1 MVAKPSA
8 TEVNF
13 FQLQFINNE
22 DFMASHHQ
30 NLKVLSQIQ
39 QRKIH
44 QRIVLHL

>member
-8 TEVNF
+8 AEANS
-13 FQLQFINNE
+13 FQLQFINTE
-22 DFMASHHQ
+22 DFMASYHQ

-39 QRKIH
+39 QRKIN